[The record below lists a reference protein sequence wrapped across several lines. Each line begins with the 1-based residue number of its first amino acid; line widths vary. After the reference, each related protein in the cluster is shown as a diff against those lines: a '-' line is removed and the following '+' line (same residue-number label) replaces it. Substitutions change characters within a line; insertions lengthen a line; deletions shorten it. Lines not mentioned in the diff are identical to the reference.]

1 MINSVYLRRALKV
14 IVETDQRTDSVSSAW
29 LATALKNVEAL
40 GYRFSPRLARE
51 VSLLSAKEF
60 HVLYDG
66 IVADLKAM
74 VGAHVQY
81 VPMYPGFPEQVMLE
95 SDAILY
101 LNACYH
107 YFTLKLPGYEAN
119 DRPSLKGKRSG
130 LKVID
135 LGTKP
140 EFNVLIGRIMNAKGS
155 ISQTDKQDIDIAIS
169 CSERREL
176 SEMLPS
182 TIPFKE
188 NAAFVVGSLL
198 KHGKAESALIGR
210 YVKTATD
217 VLRLAV
223 AWSGG
228 DTSLA
233 EATRFR
239 KFSRPERKLLLSLL
253 EESNSMTED
262 MLRYK
267 QRWIRLGEI
276 LHPSEYKRRFPQ
288 CQEAFD
294 ILRNDKPFATFNN
307 SVELAFQSNQV
318 WTLIDL
324 LMQRPGEFARR
335 LDQLARSTEHGEY
348 VVLAFE
354 EVINEIATPVL
365 LQVKSHFAH
374 RQNPQKLRTF
384 FPKGNVAKAFSIP
397 YSLSDIPEA
406 VCTAIVDACR
416 QELVR
421 RFSLL
426 PPLGKTYIDQRL
438 KTYLVPF
445 SQRSASKSLR
455 TIVRGSRVPMPEGD
469 TIRFF
474 NWWKEGL
481 VDGQPTGTVDI
492 DLSAVFYD
500 HNWRYVEH
508 ISYAN
513 LRSSKYLA
521 VHSGDIV
528 SAPHGACE
536 FIDLHIPSL
545 VGKGVRY
552 VVASLQSFTL
562 QPYCDL
568 PECFVGWM
576 IRRKPGSGEVFE
588 PTTVVDKID
597 LTANAQIA
605 IPVILDLAK
614 RTVIWTDLSLTRHP
628 AYYNNVEGNRKG
640 MTLMGQAMAELK
652 KPDLFDLFLLHA
664 QARGELVESIG
675 EAESVFAVNQGVSPY
690 DIELIMD
697 EYLG

>member
-1 MINSVYLRRALKV
+1 MINTIYLRRENKV
-14 IVETDQRTDSVSSAW
+14 IIDSMPGSDPVSTAL
-29 LATALKNVEAL
+29 LATAMKNIEAL

-51 VSLLSAKEF
+51 ASLLSAEDF
-60 HVLYDG
+60 HVLFDG
-66 IVADLKAM
+66 IVADLKVM

-81 VPMYPGFPEQVMLE
+81 RPMYSGFPGQLMQEH
-95 SDAILY
+95 DADLY
-101 LNACYH
+101 LNAFYH
-107 YFTLKLPGYEAN
+107 YYTLELPHNEAS
-119 DRPSLKGKRSG
+119 DRMPLKDGRRE

-135 LGTKP
+135 LGSRA
-140 EFNVLIGRIMNAKGS
+140 EFHLLIGRIMSAKGS
-155 ISQTDKQDIDIAIS
+155 ISETDKQDLDTAIS
-169 CSERREL
+169 CLENEAL
-176 SEMLPS
+176 KETLPS

-198 KHGKAESALIGR
+198 KHGKAEPALIGR

-239 KFSRPERKLLLSLL
+239 KFTRPERKLLLSLL
-253 EESNSMTED
+253 EQSNSMTED
-262 MLRYK
+262 MLRHK

-294 ILRNDKPFATFNN
+294 ILRNDKPFVTFNN

-318 WTLIDL
+318 WRLIDL

-365 LQVKSHFAH
+365 LQVKSHFAN
-374 RQNPQKLRTF
+374 RPNPQKLRTF

-397 YSLSDIPEA
+397 YSLSDIPDA
-406 VCTAIVDACR
+406 VCSAIVDACR

-438 KTYLVPF
+438 KTCLVPF

-455 TIVRGSRVPMPEGD
+455 TIVRGSRVPIPDGD

-474 NWWKEGL
+474 TWWKEGL
-481 VDGQPTGTVDI
+481 VDGQPTGRVDI
-492 DLSAVFYD
+492 DLSAVLYD
-500 HNWRYVEH
+500 HKWRYADH
-508 ISYAN
+508 ISYTN
-513 LRSSKYLA
+513 LRSSKYLV

-536 FIDLHIPSL
+536 FIDLHIPTL

-552 VVASLQSFTL
+552 VVAALQSFTL

-568 PECFVGWM
+568 PKCFVGWM
-576 IRRKPGSGEVFE
+576 IRRNPGSGEIFE

-597 LTANAQIA
+597 LAANTQVA
-605 IPVILDLAK
+605 IPVILDIAK

-628 AYYNNVEGNRKG
+628 DYYNNVEGNRQG
-640 MTLMGQAMAELK
+640 MTLMGQAMTELR
-652 KPDLFDLFLLHA
+652 KPDLYDLFLLHA
-664 QARGELVESIG
+664 QARGELIESI
-675 EAESVFAVNQGVSPY
+675 EQAESVFAVNRGVSPY

-697 EYLG
+697 AYMG